1 MTTFP
6 LQLQDLT
13 KRDWGIWLRDRPEY
27 TLYTLQSVVR
37 MYKKTS
43 RWKPQHEINILP
55 SIWQFFLP
63 DAKLD
68 LVENETL

>member
-13 KRDWGIWLRDRPEY
+13 KRDWGIWLRD
-27 TLYTLQSVVR
+27 
-37 MYKKTS
+37 
-43 RWKPQHEINILP
+43 PQHEINILP

-68 LVENETL
+68 LAENATL